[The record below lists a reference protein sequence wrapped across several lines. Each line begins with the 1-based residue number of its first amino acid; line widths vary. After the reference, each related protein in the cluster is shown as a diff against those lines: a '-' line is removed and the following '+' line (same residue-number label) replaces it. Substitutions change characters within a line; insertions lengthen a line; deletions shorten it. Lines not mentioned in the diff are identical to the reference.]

1 MKHVLHSKKVLLPLV
16 FICGLLVM
24 GGVWYVV
31 SNSSP
36 LTVNSANTSDAILDV
51 SSSTGDSYLR
61 VTSDGKVGI
70 NNQIPQT
77 ALDVNG
83 MIRVYTATTSATRCT
98 TAIEG
103 AIDYDAY
110 YKHFFGCDGTT
121 WHQLD
126 NK

>member
-1 MKHVLHSKKVLLPLV
+1 MKRLLHSKKVLLPLV
-16 FICGLLVM
+16 FFCGLLVM
-24 GGVWYVV
+24 GGMWYVI

-36 LTVNSANTSDAILDV
+36 LTVNNENTSDAILDV

-70 NNQIPQT
+70 DNQIPQT

-83 MIRVYTATTSATRCT
+83 MIRVYTTTTSPTRCT
-98 TAIEG
+98 IDIEG

-110 YKHFFGCDGTT
+110 YKHFFGCNGTA

-126 NK
+126 N